1 MRQFCQYICT
11 GRHSLTRFDKYTT
24 CNWQLHFCLP
34 GQPEIG
40 ASLPLAYALPVAQE
54 CVWRQT
60 KAITAKLQDD
70 IIVLVTA
77 YPQPI
82 CIVAGLPFQRLST
95 QIHDFAL
102 DRTTRRIGPHAVD
115 ANDYP
120 VRFTVDDTFVGH
132 SDIDNHTVG
141 RADNTKRYRGYFS
154 LGIAKDEKQVNEQ
167 RGRQNCVQSTPVLQD
182 HTDKYHHCQQ
192 KKIPLSCDEWIA
204 PSFQFIASLSSQN
217 VFGLEC
223 ARPSHLVSIY
233 MRFTEFGLTTLKEI
247 PAEAEIVSH
256 QLMLRA
262 GLIRRLASGL
272 FTWMPLG
279 FRVMKKVEQVVR
291 HEMNKAGALEMVMP
305 AVQPAELWQESGRWD
320 VYGPL
325 LLRMQDRHKR
335 EYCFGP
341 THEEVI
347 TDLAR
352 RELRSYK
359 QLPVN
364 FYQIQTKFR
373 DEIRPRFG
381 VMRARE
387 FIMKDAYTFDIDQ
400 ASLEKAYQ
408 KMHAAYSAIF
418 EGLGLKFRIVD
429 ADSGEIGGS
438 RSQEF
443 HVLADSGE
451 DAIAYCDADGYASN
465 VETAATF
472 PREDDAPPAAQELQ
486 KVTTPKIK
494 TIEELSQYL
503 NVAPERT
510 LKVLIVDGDEG
521 PVALALRGDH
531 ELNAIKAQRLPG
543 VASPIQMSDA
553 GTIRKATGCD
563 TGFAGPIGLEIPIY
577 FDHAVRQ
584 ISDFVCGANETDM
597 HYTGANFGRDI
608 DLPETVDL
616 RNVVEGDPTPGG
628 KGTLSIARGIEVG
641 HIFQLGTKY
650 SEAMGATVQDENG
663 SDTPLAMGSY
673 GIGVTRI
680 VAAAIEQNHDD
691 NGIIWPEQ
699 LAPFDVVLVPINMQR
714 SEPLREAAEQLYSE
728 LQDMGLDV
736 LFDDRDARPGV
747 KFADAELLGIP
758 HRIVISERGLASN
771 ELEYRHRRD
780 SESQMLKRDA
790 ALDLL
795 RASSIS

>member
-1 MRQFCQYICT
+1 
-11 GRHSLTRFDKYTT
+11 
-24 CNWQLHFCLP
+24 
-34 GQPEIG
+34 
-40 ASLPLAYALPVAQE
+40 
-54 CVWRQT
+54 
-60 KAITAKLQDD
+60 
-70 IIVLVTA
+70 
-77 YPQPI
+77 
-82 CIVAGLPFQRLST
+82 
-95 QIHDFAL
+95 
-102 DRTTRRIGPHAVD
+102 
-115 ANDYP
+115 
-120 VRFTVDDTFVGH
+120 
-132 SDIDNHTVG
+132 
-141 RADNTKRYRGYFS
+141 
-154 LGIAKDEKQVNEQ
+154 
-167 RGRQNCVQSTPVLQD
+167 
-182 HTDKYHHCQQ
+182 
-192 KKIPLSCDEWIA
+192 
-204 PSFQFIASLSSQN
+204 
-217 VFGLEC
+217 
-223 ARPSHLVSIY
+223 

-279 FRVMKKVEQVVR
+279 LRIMRKVENVVR
-291 HEMNKAGALEMVMP
+291 QEMNKAGALEMVMP

-320 VYGPL
+320 EYGPL
-325 LLRMQDRHKR
+325 LLRIRDRHDR

-352 RELRSYK
+352 RELKSYK

-387 FIMKDAYTFDIDQ
+387 FIMKDAYSFDIDQ
-400 ASLEKAYQ
+400 ASLETSYQ

-418 EGLGLKFRIVD
+418 EGLGLKFRVVD

-443 HVLADSGE
+443 HVLANSGE
-451 DAIAYCDADGYASN
+451 DAIAYCDEDGYASN

-472 PREDDAPPAAQELQ
+472 PSDDKAPAATQELQ
-486 KVTTPKIK
+486 KVETPQIK
-494 TIEELSQYL
+494 TIEALAEFLKVTSKQ
-503 NVAPERT
+503 T
-510 LKVLIVDGDEG
+510 LKVLIVDGDDG

-531 ELNAIKAQRLPG
+531 ELNAIKAQRLTG
-543 VASPIQMSDA
+543 VASPIQMADA

-563 TGFAGPIGLEIPIY
+563 TGFAGPIGLDIPIY
-577 FDHAVRQ
+577 FDHASRQ
-584 ISDFVCGANETDM
+584 MSDFVCGANEKDM
-597 HYTGANFGRDI
+597 HYTGVNFGRDI
-608 DLPETVDL
+608 DLPETVDI
-616 RNVVEGDPTPGG
+616 RNVVDGDPTPGG
-628 KGTLSIARGIEVG
+628 KGALSIARGIEVG

-650 SEAMGATVQDENG
+650 SEAMGATVQDSSGAE
-663 SDTPLAMGSY
+663 TPMVMGCY

-691 NGIIWPEQ
+691 KGIIWPEQ
-699 LAPFDVVLVPINMQR
+699 LAPFDVVLIPINMQR

-728 LQDMGLDV
+728 LQDMGLEV

-747 KFADAELLGIP
+747 KFADAELTGIP
-758 HRIVISERGLASN
+758 HRIVISERGLESN

-780 SESQMLKRDA
+780 SEPRMLKRDA
-790 ALDLL
+790 ALKLL
-795 RASSIS
+795 RDSSIS